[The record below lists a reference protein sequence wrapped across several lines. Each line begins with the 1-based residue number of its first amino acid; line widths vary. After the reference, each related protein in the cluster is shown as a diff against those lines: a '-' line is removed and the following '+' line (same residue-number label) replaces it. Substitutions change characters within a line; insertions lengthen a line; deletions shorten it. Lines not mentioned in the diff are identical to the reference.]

1 MSRVDDLL
9 ADEGARA
16 EAYPGGVA
24 PEHVATSRPNLGR
37 QTVVSVRLAADE
49 HERLTQ
55 AARNAGMSL
64 STLIRV
70 WVVDRLHAED
80 HGESGTV
87 AERLARL
94 EHEVFRRGA

>member
-1 MSRVDDLL
+1 MSRIDDLI

-16 EAYPGGVA
+16 EAYPGGPA
-24 PEHVATSRPNLGR
+24 PEHVTTSRPNLGR

-49 HERLTQ
+49 HERLSQ
-55 AARNAGMSL
+55 AARKAGMPL

-70 WVVDRLHAED
+70 WAVDRLHAED
-80 HGESGTV
+80 HGESGTI

-94 EHEVFRRGA
+94 EREVFTRPA